1 MHTQHDH
8 LPSGLDITARKLL
21 GTLPERWGR
30 MGLMG
35 RAALV
40 EVGRVLQEEKMLIG
54 DSPSLLPG
62 WNAGLIIGSKKGSLA
77 VDIEYAQSLKAG
89 PGMASPHLFSYTLPN
104 IPLAE
109 AAIQYGLTGPVFCII
124 SDDPYNDAL
133 LEAEQWL
140 TEMTGS
146 KTLMV
151 AGAMDII
158 SSGETAE
165 VTTKLKVLH
174 TP

>member
-1 MHTQHDH
+1 
-8 LPSGLDITARKLL
+8 
-21 GTLPERWGR
+21 
-30 MGLMG
+30 
-35 RAALV
+35 
-40 EVGRVLQEEKMLIG
+40 
-54 DSPSLLPG
+54 
-62 WNAGLIIGSKKGSLA
+62 
-77 VDIEYAQSLKAG
+77 
-89 PGMASPHLFSYTLPN
+89 LFSYTLPN

>member
-8 LPSGLDITARKLL
+8 LPPDLDITARKLL

-40 EVGRVLQEEKMLIG
+40 EVGRVLEEKKMLTE

-62 WNAGLIIGSKKGSLA
+62 WSAGLIIGSKKGSLT

-165 VTTKLKVLH
+165 VITKLKILH

>member
-1 MHTQHDH
+1 MSPQHDN
-8 LPSGLDITARKLL
+8 LQTGLDDAARELL

-40 EVGRVLQEEKMLIG
+40 GVGSVLQEAGMLAG

-62 WNAGLIIGSKKGSLA
+62 WSGGLIVGSKRGSLA
-77 VDIEYAQSLKAG
+77 VDIEYAQTLKAG

-109 AAIQYGLTGPVFCII
+109 AAIQYGLTGPVFCMI

-133 LEAEQWL
+133 LEAGQWL
-140 TEMTGS
+140 GDMSGT

-151 AGAMDII
+151 AGVLDVIL
-158 SSGETAE
+158 SKTTSE

-174 TP
+174 TE

>member
-8 LPSGLDITARKLL
+8 LQAGLDVAARKLL

-35 RAALV
+35 RTALV
-40 EVGRVLQEEKMLIG
+40 EIGRVLHEKKMLTG
-54 DSPSLLPG
+54 ASPSLLPG
-62 WNAGLIIGSKKGSLA
+62 WSAGLIIGSKRGSLA

-109 AAIQYGLTGPVFCII
+109 AAIQYGLTGPVFCMI

-140 TEMTGS
+140 TQPGS

-158 SSGETAE
+158 PSREAAE

>member
-1 MHTQHDH
+1 
-8 LPSGLDITARKLL
+8 
-21 GTLPERWGR
+21 
-30 MGLMG
+30 MG
-35 RAALV
+35 RTALV
-40 EVGRVLQEEKMLIG
+40 EIGRVLHEKKMLTG
-54 DSPSLLPG
+54 TFPSLLPG
-62 WNAGLIIGSKKGSLA
+62 WNAGLIIGSRRGSLA

-109 AAIQYGLTGPVFCII
+109 AAIQFGLTGPVFCVI

-140 TEMTGS
+140 TQPGS

-165 VTTKLKVLH
+165 VKTKLKVLH

>member
-1 MHTQHDH
+1 MSPQHDN
-8 LPSGLDITARKLL
+8 LQTGLDDAARELL

-40 EVGRVLQEEKMLIG
+40 EVGRVLQEEGMLAG

-62 WNAGLIIGSKKGSLA
+62 WSGGLIVGSKRGSLA
-77 VDIEYAQSLKAG
+77 VDIEYAQTLKAG

-109 AAIQYGLTGPVFCII
+109 AAIQYGLTGPVFCMI

-133 LEAEQWL
+133 LEAGQWL
-140 TEMTGS
+140 GDMSGT

-151 AGAMDII
+151 AGVLDVIL
-158 SSGETAE
+158 SKTTSE

-174 TP
+174 TE